1 MQHIPHSTFEDE
13 ARFIVTITDLIKK
26 KELRKFKKWDASVKD
41 EKAKLVRQKQG
52 EKEAKEAEEMAKE
65 LGVWDEFFGSG
76 KPSSKKGRG
85 KGKAKAKEDTPEDE
99 EDYSALQAMILK
111 KRKNTESFFDNLA
124 AKYADADD
132 EPSKVKGKKG
142 RGKKRAKADEDD
154 EEEVETAS
162 PKKKSRKA
170 VPPPPD
176 IDDAEF
182 EALQQKLFGD
192 KGKGKPASTSKE
204 PSDSKPKRSTRT
216 KKTK

>member
-85 KGKAKAKEDTPEDE
+85 KGKQKVVEPEDVEMDEGGE
-99 EDYSALQAMILK
+99 EAEEKWRMEVQARFMRALHELDFMG
-111 KRKNTESFFDNLA
+111 F
-124 AKYADADD
+124 
-132 EPSKVKGKKG
+132 VKHTG
-142 RGKKRAKADEDD
+142 RKADHVMKTIYDI
-154 EEEVETAS
+154 
-162 PKKKSRKA
+162 
-170 VPPPPD
+170 PD
-176 IDDAEF
+176 
-182 EALQQKLFGD
+182 
-192 KGKGKPASTSKE
+192 
-204 PSDSKPKRSTRT
+204 
-216 KKTK
+216 